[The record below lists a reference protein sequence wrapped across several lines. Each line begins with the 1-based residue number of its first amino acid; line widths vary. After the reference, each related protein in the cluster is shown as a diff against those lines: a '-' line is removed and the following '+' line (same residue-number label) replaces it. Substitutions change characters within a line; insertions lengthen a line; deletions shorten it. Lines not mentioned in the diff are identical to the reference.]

1 LHGIAYS
8 EFNEV
13 QLMSAGRT
21 ELVSLPFGA
30 FRFVAPPKALA
41 EAGKANYLT
50 TTMDRQGVEV
60 RVTAVER
67 TVVDV
72 LHRAKLAGGAE
83 EVLKSLDLVRYLDP
97 AKVADYVDL
106 LDNRSIASVS
116 GWWLEKRRAVL
127 GVTDDVLARLRAR
140 LPRSKHYAL
149 GAEPGHA
156 VLVEQWRALLPPQ
169 AVDAAF
175 EGV

>member
-1 LHGIAYS
+1 
-8 EFNEV
+8 
-13 QLMSAGRT
+13 MS
-21 ELVSLPFGA
+21 
-30 FRFVAPPKALA
+30 
-41 EAGKANYLT
+41 
-50 TTMDRQGVEV
+50 MDRQGVAI

-72 LHRAKLAGGAE
+72 LHRPELAGGVE

-97 AKVADYVDL
+97 AKVADYVEL
-106 LDNRSIASVS
+106 LDNRSLASVS
-116 GWWLEKRRAVL
+116 GWWLEARRAAL
-127 GVTDDVLARLRAR
+127 GVSDDILARLRAR

-156 VLVEQWRALLPPQ
+156 VLIEPWRVLLPPQ
-169 AVDAAF
+169 TIDAAF